1 MNSEQETKS
10 CNASQSIICFAEQ
23 EMEAYMVYF
32 IELRIKAGYP
42 FGGVD
47 FENVVKYRQGKKH

>member
-10 CNASQSIICFAEQ
+10 CHALQSIVCFVEQ
-23 EMEAYMVYF
+23 EMEAYMVYL

-47 FENVVKYRQGKKH
+47 FENVVKYRQGVAH